1 LHISIDCRA
10 GALAALC
17 TLLIGLE
24 LACGAEAHEFNGE
37 RRRAAR
43 QDSYDLLLTGGHVV
57 DPANDIDGV
66 RDVAI
71 RDRRIARVAASI
83 PAQSAK
89 RTVDLKGLHVV
100 PGLVDIHSHQYG
112 YSGALF
118 PDDVALPAGTTTV
131 VDAGGPGWRNFED
144 YREKIL
150 RRASTRVLTSINIV
164 GLGMGGNE
172 DDVDDMDPQATAR
185 KILEY
190 PDLIV
195 GIKNAHFSRPG
206 FISVERAVEAGRL
219 ANRPVMLDN
228 NILSWTGRDTRT
240 KVLEKMRPGDLHTHF
255 YNDRHVELLDRQTG
269 QIQPFMYEAR
279 KRGVLFDLGHG
290 GGSFLWPVADR
301 AMSLGFPPDTIS
313 TDIHGGSILT
323 TQSDMPNCMS
333 KMMTLGMELKEIIYR
348 STVTPA
354 RAINRFPEIGTLGE
368 NKEADV
374 AVLELEDGVFAYHDA
389 WEKKR
394 LGTRRIVNVL
404 TVRAG
409 EIVYD
414 RDGRAFPDWGG
425 APIRAS
431 VSTAASI
438 GSSSNAARRSP
449 EPTGRRRVPIY
460 DLLLKNGNVVDP
472 SSGRNGR
479 LDIAIVGERIARIE
493 ADLPAQQARTT
504 VDVSNYYVTPGLIDL
519 HAHVNSQ
526 GVYRQGDP
534 RTDWRNV
541 NPDHNTL
548 RHGVTTVV
556 DGGSTG
562 WKAFESFKQL
572 VIDRSRV
579 RMLAFLNIVGGGM
592 LEGEA
597 ATDPSD
603 LDIEKAVETAR
614 RHSQT
619 IVGIRSPHL
628 RGAGPQGVE
637 RSIRAAELMGGV
649 ALVEYLEKE
658 GLDYRLVL
666 ERLRAGDLIT
676 HTFALTTPVLDA
688 NGDVSRTLADARRR
702 GVLFDL
708 GHGSH
713 GLWFRVAV
721 PAVQKG
727 FLPDVLSTAMDKTSL
742 LLPRGD
748 MMTTLSK
755 FLNMGVP
762 MEQLVDRVTMRAAR
776 AIKRPELG
784 ALREGGLADIAVI
797 ELQTGRF
804 GFLDAGL
811 SRLQGDHRLRAVLT
825 IREGRV
831 VWDSEGLSRADWST
845 AGPYTNYR

>member
-1 LHISIDCRA
+1 LPISVDRRVKAIA
-10 GALAALC
+10 VLC

-24 LACGAEAHEFNGE
+24 LACRAEAREFNGE
-37 RRRAAR
+37 RRGAAQ
-43 QDSYDLLLTGGHVV
+43 QDSYDLLLMGGHVV
-57 DPANDIDGV
+57 DPANEIDGA

-71 RDRRIARVAASI
+71 RNGQIVRVAASI

-89 RTVDLKGLHVV
+89 RTVDLRGLYVV

-150 RRASTRVLTSINIV
+150 RRARTRVLTSINIV

-172 DDVDDMDPQATAR
+172 DDVEDMDPQATAR

-206 FISVERAVEAGRL
+206 FVSVERAVEAGRL

-228 NILSWTGRDTRT
+228 NILSWTGRETRT

-255 YNDRHVELLDRQTG
+255 YNDRHVELLDRRTG
-269 QIQPFMYEAR
+269 QIQPFMHEAR

-313 TDIHGGSILT
+313 TDIHAGSILT

-333 KMMTLGMELKEIIYR
+333 KMMTLGMELKEIIHR

-368 NKEADV
+368 SKEADL
-374 AVLELEDGVFAYHDA
+374 AVLEIEDGVFAYHDA

-414 RDGRAFPDWGG
+414 RDGRAFPDWGDRVIG
-425 APIRAS
+425 ASA
-431 VSTAASI
+431 STAVPGDAS
-438 GSSSNAARRSP
+438 RSVP
-449 EPTGRRRVPIY
+449 RPSTEPDQAGRTPIY

-479 LDIAIVGERIARIE
+479 LDIAIVGERIARIA

-519 HAHVNSQ
+519 HAYVNSQ

-556 DGGSTG
+556 DAGSTG

-579 RMLAFLNIVGGGM
+579 RVLAFLNIVGSGM
-592 LEGEA
+592 LEET

-614 RHSQT
+614 RHSET

-637 RSIRAAELMGGV
+637 RSIRAAESTGGV
-649 ALVEYLEKE
+649 ALVEYLENE
-658 GLDYRLVL
+658 GLEYRRLVL
-666 ERLRAGDLIT
+666 EQLRPGDLIT
-676 HTFALTTPVLDA
+676 HTLGLSTPVLTA
-688 NGDVSRTLADARRR
+688 NGEVNQTLSDARRR

-713 GLWFRVAV
+713 GFWFRVAV

-742 LLPRGD
+742 LLPRAD

-762 MEQLVDRVTMRAAR
+762 VDQLVERVTVRAAR

-784 ALREGGLADIAVI
+784 TLAEGGLADIAVV
-797 ELQTGRF
+797 EMQTGRF
-804 GFLDAGL
+804 GFLDAGHR
-811 SRLQGDHRLRAVLT
+811 RLQGNRRLRAVIT

-831 VWDSEGLSRADWST
+831 VWDSEGLSRTDWSK